1 MIWARRSL
9 ASPLLF
15 FVSYA
20 TRQNRG
26 CNYYLTDDGGGVQ
39 SAGMGTAAAETVK
52 EIVRIAASAG
62 LAKDTITLMEK
73 KAASLTEQIATLE
86 SEYANLRSENANLRA
101 QLRLLP
107 EEGEELS
114 RDTIKILKLF
124 FDRACDISTE
134 EILKSFNLKPSV
146 GDYHIDVLLKKKF
159 IRETT
164 VGMQSI
170 FGSSVS
176 KFGLTTLGRRY
187 ILENTI
193 S

>member
-1 MIWARRSL
+1 M
-9 ASPLLF
+9 
-15 FVSYA
+15 
-20 TRQNRG
+20 
-26 CNYYLTDDGGGVQ
+26 D
-39 SAGMGTAAAETVK
+39 TAADETVN
-52 EIVRIAASAG
+52 EIVRIAANAG
-62 LAKDTITLMEK
+62 LAKDAIILLEQ
-73 KAASLTEQIATLE
+73 KAALLAEQVAALE
-86 SEYANLRSENANLRA
+86 DEYASLRTENANLKA

-114 RDTIKILKLF
+114 GDTKKILKLF
-124 FDRACDISTE
+124 FDRGSDISME

-187 ILENTI
+187 VLEHTI